1 MSPQIHTEIV
11 IFPHDCLQRNCD
23 QIVFYT
29 IEGKEYFRCAREVFK
44 HEIDHNLFQ
53 QIQKGILLSGKKI
66 KGGFGA
72 VPVANSRLAVTTCK
86 LREDVTTEYS
96 EKEMEVIE
104 CIA

>member
-11 IFPHDCLQRNCD
+11 IFPHNCLQRNCE
-23 QIVFYT
+23 QIVFCT
-29 IEGKEYFRCAREVFK
+29 IEGKEYFRCAREVFR
-44 HEIDHNLFQ
+44 HEIEHTRFQ
-53 QIQKGILLSGKKI
+53 QIQKGILLRGKKI

-72 VPVANSRLAVTTCK
+72 VPVANSRMAVTTCK

-96 EKEMEVIE
+96 EREMEVIE